1 MEEDSGTNNLLQ
13 TLMME
18 SSSFTKTRGFHSHN
32 YQDSDI
38 FSVRDRADEG
48 KLPKTLDLTQKR
60 SNVPMSRK
68 LSAKKKVNQIFG
80 LLSKELHRIRRS
92 RSSAIPESI
101 VSNIIESLG
110 AHESKAPGNDVYIVS
125 KVDRE
130 TLDLDALRK
139 TGVTPQQL
147 FDDSGK
153 VVDIGSTGY
162 LKPYNLMTKTP
173 PKTQLNTHSPS
184 KSLATNGF
192 LKENGFSLGNHQKDN
207 SFISTLGSA
216 EPVKFGNVTRLSR
229 KTEVIVNNHRNLNH
243 YVPLAKNGVPKF
255 YKFFPDR
262 PPELDAAEKSLYTAV
277 SKAQPPFL
285 ILKNPAA
292 SVAGGKLLPVDPI
305 NSTTTTS
312 NVSKFLPSSTSPEQA
327 AIVGMGLMTSQ
338 KLCDFKSSS
347 ALVADKLISNCS

>member
-1 MEEDSGTNNLLQ
+1 MSSESPARKCGKFDHEAIMEEDSGTNNLLQ

-68 LSAKKKVNQIFG
+68 LSAKK
-80 LLSKELHRIRRS
+80 
-92 RSSAIPESI
+92 
-101 VSNIIESLG
+101 
-110 AHESKAPGNDVYIVS
+110 

-207 SFISTLGSA
+207 SFISTIGSA